1 MSAYNVFLTVT
12 DPDLL
17 MAGDSPYADF
27 DVTGIELYRW
37 TTEALARAGVA
48 GAGTLV
54 TTFTLIAASATQ
66 TEAAGPWSFAY
77 NDTDQETTSWYRYRF
92 RDTTGAFTSE
102 FSEPWKPRNADGAA
116 RTTPLRDIMW
126 EVGKVLG
133 EAAERGTATAGS
145 TATVTCVLKF
155 GSSLRANN
163 YYKGHWLVVLEDAG
177 GAAAAPEGQEALV
190 ASDVASTGV
199 LTLDRTLTAAI
210 ASGDTVMTSAFMR
223 PSEMISCINR
233 AREGM
238 KVLRRNDVATWPRTN
253 AYPAPQGTRVITD
266 IYEVLGVTDLGSE
279 SNIQA
284 EAPLLFES
292 WSNGSEVFVKVPD
305 VGHPIVRVISEVS
318 YRDFEGELSAMGDT
332 TAAPIE
338 WLRYAAAHEC
348 MKILTRDDP
357 ENLDFASIAASVEED
372 LRTATAR
379 YATRMPA
386 RRAKRL
392 NQYLP
397 GPARY

>member
-1 MSAYNVFLTVT
+1 MSAYNVRVTVT

-37 TTEALARAGVA
+37 ASEALARAGVA
-48 GAGTLV
+48 GNGTLV

-102 FSEPWKPRNADGAA
+102 FSEPWKPRNADGALA
-116 RTTPLRDIMW
+116 TTALRDILF
-126 EVGKVLG
+126 EVGTVLG
-133 EAAERGTATAGS
+133 EAAEKGVATAGS
-145 TATVTCVLKF
+145 TTAVTCALKF
-155 GSSLRANN
+155 GSTLRANN

-177 GAAAAPEGQEALV
+177 GVGAAPEGQEALV

-199 LTLDRTLTAAI
+199 LTLDRALTAAI

-223 PSEMISCINR
+223 PSEMIRCINR

-238 KVLRRNDVATWPRTN
+238 KVLRRNDVATWPRRQLYD
-253 AYPAPQGTRVITD
+253 APAGTRTEAD
-266 IYEVLGVTDLGSE
+266 LFEVLGVQDHGSE
-279 SNIQA
+279 SLVES
-284 EAPLLFES
+284 EAPLLYES
-292 WSNGSEVFVKVPD
+292 WADGHEVKVKIVDPQFP
-305 VGHPIVRVISEVS
+305 VVRVVSRVS
-318 YRDFEGELSAMGDT
+318 YRDLEGELSDMGDV

-338 WLRYAAAHEC
+338 WLRYAAADEC

-357 ENLDFASIAASVEED
+357 ENLDFASIAASIGRD
-372 LRTATAR
+372 LAIATAR
-379 YATRMPA
+379 YATPTPPRKA
-386 RRAKRL
+386 VKLHQR
-392 NQYLP
+392 LP